1 MFLNES
7 SHAKKIKILH
17 NNFVKG
23 LNCQSQPSF
32 LQIFIESFIHTLSHE
47 KPDNHTF

>member
-17 NNFVKG
+17 NNFLKR
-23 LNCQSQPSF
+23 LYCQSQSSF
-32 LQIFIESFIHTLSHE
+32 LQIFIESFIHKLSHE